1 MFNSTEQFMTIA
13 KANMETAQ
21 RLASL
26 CCDEV
31 ERLLK
36 LQMDAIGAA
45 LASNSR
51 NLKSL
56 LNNGEAN
63 KAFTQWPEVAGASAQ
78 SFVDI
83 LRACNEAASK
93 TQAQWLSLV
102 TEGTTAI
109 GRTYLQSLEQ
119 MTGRAGSEEGK
130 IKAAA

>member
-1 MFNSTEQFMTIA
+1 MSNPTEQFMTIA
-13 KANMETAQ
+13 KANMETAK

-26 CCDEV
+26 CCDEA

-56 LNNGEAN
+56 LNNSEAN
-63 KAFTQWPEVAGASAQ
+63 KVFTQWPEVAGASAQ
-78 SFVDI
+78 SLVDI
-83 LRACNEAASK
+83 VRACNEAASK

-109 GRTYLQSLEQ
+109 GKTCLQSLEQ
-119 MTGRAGSEEGK
+119 MTGKADSGEEK
-130 IKAAA
+130 IKATA